1 MANAKNGESAISPSQ
16 LLHNSSLYLM
26 IDLVNVLLV
35 QLTLLEEIIAD
46 HGDDTSFLTSV
57 DI

>member
-1 MANAKNGESAISPSQ
+1 
-16 LLHNSSLYLM
+16 M
-26 IDLVNVLLV
+26 IDPVNVLFV

-46 HGDDTSFLTSV
+46 HGSEYIIFISV